1 MKRPDLRRHVE
12 WADRSDLATNV
23 ERILV
28 LSLESSFS
36 FFATEFEMKR
46 IFMLGLVGIISTV
59 SALAASSAI
68 DQRQKLMKSNGA
80 ATKEL
85 SGMLK
90 GQAPFDLAKVQSA
103 LKVYQ
108 DDTAKFMV
116 LFPDDSKTG
125 GDTSASPK
133 IWTDAAGFKAAN
145 EKFIADAKSASAA
158 IKDEA
163 SFKAI
168 IPTVLKNCGD
178 CHEVYRVKN

>member
-1 MKRPDLRRHVE
+1 
-12 WADRSDLATNV
+12 
-23 ERILV
+23 
-28 LSLESSFS
+28 
-36 FFATEFEMKR
+36 MKR
-46 IFMLGLVGIISTV
+46 ISAISLIAIATTV
-59 SALAASSAI
+59 SALAASDAI
-68 DQRQKLMKSNGA
+68 GQRQKLMKSNGA

-90 GQAPFDLAKVQSA
+90 GQTPFDLAKVQAA

-116 LFPDDSKTG
+116 LFPEDSKTG

-145 EKFIADAKSASAA
+145 EKFIADAKVAAAA

-163 SFKAI
+163 SFKAT
-168 IPTVLKNCGD
+168 IPGVLKNCGD

>member
-1 MKRPDLRRHVE
+1 MKH
-12 WADRSDLATNV
+12 
-23 ERILV
+23 
-28 LSLESSFS
+28 
-36 FFATEFEMKR
+36 
-46 IFMLGLVGIISTV
+46 IISIGVIAIAMTV
-59 SALAASSAI
+59 SAFAATDVI

-90 GQAPFDLAKVQSA
+90 GQVPFDLAKAQAA

-145 EKFIADAKSASAA
+145 EKFIADAKAASSA

-168 IPTVLKNCGD
+168 IPGVLKNCGD

>member
-1 MKRPDLRRHVE
+1 MKR
-12 WADRSDLATNV
+12 AFAFS
-23 ERILV
+23 LV
-28 LSLESSFS
+28 
-36 FFATEFEMKR
+36 AVTM
-46 IFMLGLVGIISTV
+46 TV
-59 SALAASSAI
+59 SALAASDAI

-80 ATKEL
+80 ATKDL

-90 GQAPFDLAKVQSA
+90 GQTPFDLAKVQAA

-145 EKFIADAKSASAA
+145 EKFIAEAKAASLA
-158 IKDEA
+158 IIDEA
-163 SFKAI
+163 SFKAT
-168 IPTVLKNCGD
+168 IPGVIKNCGD
-178 CHEVYRVKN
+178 CHEAYRVKN